1 MRGGRQLRSQFTK
14 IASADITVA
23 CNYDGCTLMN
33 SGSGSNCT
41 MTTTLSEERV
51 VRFESRGRGPIVG
64 GKRPHLGRL
73 ARRRRF
79 IQQAPRHSRCTPERM
94 SLLATGI
101 HGSFGR

>member
-41 MTTTLSEERV
+41 MTTTLSEDEWCALKVEVEDPSSAAKDLTWVGSHGAGASSSKR
-51 VRFESRGRGPIVG
+51 RDTRGVHPN
-64 GKRPHLGRL
+64 
-73 ARRRRF
+73 A
-79 IQQAPRHSRCTPERM
+79 
-94 SLLATGI
+94 
-101 HGSFGR
+101 